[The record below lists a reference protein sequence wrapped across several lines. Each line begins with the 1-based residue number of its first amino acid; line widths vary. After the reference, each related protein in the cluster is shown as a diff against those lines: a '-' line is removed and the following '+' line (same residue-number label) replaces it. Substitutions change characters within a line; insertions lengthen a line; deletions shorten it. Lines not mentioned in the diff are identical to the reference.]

1 MPSARL
7 RRSPTPTT
15 GHPQRHPDPLSGS
28 SVMQRFLGHANVT
41 MTARYD
47 RGGERAKKR
56 AAKSLYMPIVGPR
69 PQA

>member
-1 MPSARL
+1 
-7 RRSPTPTT
+7 
-15 GHPQRHPDPLSGS
+15 
-28 SVMQRFLGHANVT
+28 MQRFLGHANVT